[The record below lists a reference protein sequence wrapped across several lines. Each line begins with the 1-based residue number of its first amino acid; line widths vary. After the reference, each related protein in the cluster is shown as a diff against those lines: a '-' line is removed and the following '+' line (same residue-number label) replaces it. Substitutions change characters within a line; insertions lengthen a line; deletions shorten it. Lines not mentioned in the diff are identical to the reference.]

1 MNLVK
6 IKEVENRN
14 DTYQGSPTILKL
26 PATSCRPI
34 YVKGYKFDIHFWN
47 KNFAQFTFNYFSIDI
62 R

>member
-34 YVKGYKFDIHFWN
+34 YVKGYKFDIHF
-47 KNFAQFTFNYFSIDI
+47 
-62 R
+62 